1 MWEVL
6 VTSLKATVPKAAD
19 ATLRMVGIK
28 LLGKLLEIP
37 EVWADGYI
45 QGKKDEIRAK
55 SIFSDGLTTKALEA
69 ATENNALLQSVAD
82 DLLETHWTR
91 AKNKGQI
98 FRKAVARI
106 AASEDAN
113 FENAAVPND
122 DWMAAFGRLAEDIS
136 GDAMRETFA
145 RILAGEVENP
155 GSFSISTLRIISGMN
170 QHVAAEF
177 AEICNELIGDCIFR
191 RKKYSRGSDWLRMT
205 MLRNEGLF
213 SPVESSIHQPRGTN
227 SWSVQ
232 TPKCWIEIEC
242 TPDCASEIPIF
253 NLTAAGLEIAML
265 LPEPDFEQNL
275 RILVAENE
283 KKIGWKS
290 VILARH
296 DGPIEKIQ

>member
-6 VTSLKATVPKAAD
+6 VTSLKVSFPKAAD
-19 ATLRMVGIK
+19 ATLRMVGVK

-37 EVWADGYI
+37 EVWADSYI
-45 QGKKDEIRAK
+45 QGKKDEVRAK
-55 SIFSDGLTTKALEA
+55 SIFSDGITAKALEA
-69 ATENNALLQSVAD
+69 ATDDNTLLKSLAD
-82 DLLETHWTR
+82 DLLESHWSR

-113 FENAAVPND
+113 FESAAVPND

-136 GDAMRETFA
+136 GEAMRETFA
-145 RILAGEVENP
+145 RILAGEFQSP

-177 AEICNELIGDCIFR
+177 SEICNELISDCIFR
-191 RKKYSRGSDWLRMT
+191 QKKYSRGSDWLRMT

-213 SPVESSIHQPRGTN
+213 SPVESAIHQPRGTN

-265 LPEPDFEQNL
+265 LPEPDFERNL
-275 RILVAENE
+275 KILVAENE

-290 VILARH
+290 VVLARQ
-296 DGPIEKIQ
+296 DGSTEKLQ